1 MSRLPSGEYTI
12 VMKSILKLHE
22 GMPLSSVRDY
32 IAVSF
37 LNKTHDNIMNILNT
51 QTHSGSTALMYIFK
65 KPNKFS
71 LFGKSYECPSFIST
85 NGIMNEDLRN
95 LVSTLL
101 YNGAD
106 PAIRDNSG
114 KTVFDYARL
123 CGSEIEDELRTL
135 VTTVKGNPGARNRGN
150 AAYADALA
158 AATARLPTFNPR
170 GLRPPKAPQTPPPE
184 PTMANILRAG
194 QRGASRRKKYRKSK
208 KSRKTMR
215 R

>member
-1 MSRLPSGEYTI
+1 
-12 VMKSILKLHE
+12 
-22 GMPLSSVRDY
+22 MPLSSVRDY

-135 VTTVKGNPGARNRGN
+135 VTTVKDNPGARNRGN
-150 AAYADALA
+150 AAYRDARDA
-158 AATARLPTFNPR
+158 AIARQPTFNPR
-170 GLRPPKAPQTPPPE
+170 GLRPPTPPHTPPPDL
-184 PTMANILRAG
+184 TMANILRAG
-194 QRGASRRKKYRKSK
+194 QRGGSRRMNRRKKTK